1 MVEEKSS
8 FKGRQM
14 AKEMDGERDM
24 HIHIYI
30 YIYREREKDREKE
43 RERKQYCDRDLQ
55 EKYLLRREKEGGK
68 R

>member
-30 YIYREREKDREKE
+30 YIE
-43 RERKQYCDRDLQ
+43 RERQRERK
-55 EKYLLRREKEGGK
+55 REKTIL
-68 R
+68 